1 MILVL
6 ISAYKYGWV
15 KISDTNW
22 TKLGSAWLRLRTKG
36 GLFSRRVLYVEIQ
49 ASWPFLDSYRTTD
62 ENFFTL
68 WEIEQKATK
77 LAYFLRVP
85 MRILSTNCIFLN
97 ELNEEELKEEK
108 FSQHEERSLQN
119 CIIVKGF

>member
-1 MILVL
+1 
-6 ISAYKYGWV
+6 
-15 KISDTNW
+15 
-22 TKLGSAWLRLRTKG
+22 
-36 GLFSRRVLYVEIQ
+36 
-49 ASWPFLDSYRTTD
+49 
-62 ENFFTL
+62 
-68 WEIEQKATK
+68 
-77 LAYFLRVP
+77 